1 MEGSHFARLSPELR
15 NHIYLLVLQSN
26 RATLELRDIKT
37 YIGLTQT
44 CRKIRAESQP
54 MFFAFNN
61 FALTTS
67 NTKLDK
73 FCDFLKAV
81 GPNVIP
87 QIRSL
92 RLLIIERVPC
102 RGTPLQCSQNIEIRG
117 TESMEVKQQT
127 ATRYHGI
134 RPTGVEAIIY
144 ETLVKLGLQAR
155 AKGSTWYT
163 TAVVG

>member
-1 MEGSHFARLSPELR
+1 
-15 NHIYLLVLQSN
+15 
-26 RATLELRDIKT
+26 
-37 YIGLTQT
+37 
-44 CRKIRAESQP
+44 